1 MDLSDSN
8 EARRFITLIDE
19 LYQHGV
25 KLICSSQAE
34 PDLLFPK
41 AIDKKGTTNTVVM
54 GEEEVFAFSRAVS
67 RLNEMQTKQYLE
79 KKHHKE

>member
-1 MDLSDSN
+1 MDLSHSN

-25 KLICSSQAE
+25 KLICSAE
-34 PDLLFPK
+34 VDAELLFPRTVERK
-41 AIDKKGTTNTVVM
+41 PNTIGAIA
-54 GEEEVFAFSRAVS
+54 GEEEVFAFNRTVS
-67 RLNEMQTKQYLE
+67 RLSEMQTKQYLE